1 MTLSSHADL
10 PAASY
15 TVEYHQPLEL
25 ERSDIR
31 MKKSFT
37 VLLALMMTFGFASLA
52 SAHVTVQPKEAPAGS
67 YQVFTVRVPS
77 EKDAATTQVKVA
89 IPDNVNISR
98 FEPKSDWTY
107 EIEKGAE
114 DKIVNVTWKATGN
127 GLGAT
132 EFGEFRM
139 QGKVAD
145 DAKELVWKAY
155 QTYSDGEV
163 VEWTGAPDA
172 DKPASVTT
180 VTAATGD
187 GHGDGHGASSG
198 AAAGGADEDKS
209 GGSNALYLT
218 LALAGITLGLLSLLI
233 SMLRKP
239 KRG

>member
-1 MTLSSHADL
+1 
-10 PAASY
+10 
-15 TVEYHQPLEL
+15 
-25 ERSDIR
+25 
-31 MKKSFT
+31 MKKSVSLLL
-37 VLLALMMTFGFASLA
+37 VLLLSLGFAGLA
-52 SAHVTVQPKEAPAGS
+52 SAHVTVQPGSVPAGS

-89 IPDNVNISR
+89 IPDGVNISR
-98 FEPKSDWTY
+98 FEPKAEWTY

-114 DKIVNVTWKATGN
+114 DKIVSVTWKATGN

-139 QGKVAD
+139 QGKVAE
-145 DAKELVWKAY
+145 DAKELSWKAY

-172 DKPASVTT
+172 DKPASITT

-198 AAAGGADEDKS
+198 AAAADSDANDEGGRDT
-209 GGSNALYLT
+209 LT
-218 LALAGITLGLLSLLI
+218 LSLAIAGLAAGVLALIVAIV
-233 SMLRKP
+233 RKP

>member
-1 MTLSSHADL
+1 
-10 PAASY
+10 
-15 TVEYHQPLEL
+15 
-25 ERSDIR
+25 
-31 MKKSFT
+31 MKKSVSLLL
-37 VLLALMMTFGFASLA
+37 VLLLTIGFAGLA

-89 IPDNVNISR
+89 IPDGVNISR
-98 FEPKSDWTY
+98 FEPKPEWTY
-107 EIEKGAE
+107 EVEKGAE
-114 DKIVNVTWKATGN
+114 DKIVSVTWKATGS

-139 QGKVAD
+139 QGKIAD
-145 DAKELVWKAY
+145 DAKELSWKAY

-198 AAAGGADEDKS
+198 AAASEAKDEGGRD
-209 GGSNALYLT
+209 ALTLSLAIVGLAAGI
-218 LALAGITLGLLSLLI
+218 LALAIALF
-233 SMLRKP
+233 RK
-239 KRG
+239 KA

>member
-1 MTLSSHADL
+1 
-10 PAASY
+10 
-15 TVEYHQPLEL
+15 
-25 ERSDIR
+25 
-31 MKKSFT
+31 MKKSVSLLL
-37 VLLALMMTFGFASLA
+37 VLLLSLGFAGLA
-52 SAHVTVQPKEAPAGS
+52 SAHVTVQPGSVPAGS

-89 IPDNVNISR
+89 IPDGVNISR
-98 FEPKSDWTY
+98 FEPKAEWTY

-114 DKIVNVTWKATGN
+114 DKIVSVTWKATGN

-139 QGKVAD
+139 QGKVAEE
-145 DAKELVWKAY
+145 AKELSWKAY

-172 DKPASVTT
+172 DKPASITT

-198 AAAGGADEDKS
+198 ATAADSDANDEGGRDTLTLSLAIAGLAAGV
-209 GGSNALYLT
+209 
-218 LALAGITLGLLSLLI
+218 LALIVAIV
-233 SMLRKP
+233 RKP